1 LNTRDRK
8 SPADLLGQG
17 ATVSKDDKFGLA
29 GVIFCSVLAW
39 FDEQWRPF
47 WAAGAVVMG
56 VWTAISVMQRGR
68 R

>member
-1 LNTRDRK
+1 
-8 SPADLLGQG
+8 
-17 ATVSKDDKFGLA
+17 VSKDDKFGLA

-39 FDEQWRPF
+39 FDEHWRPF